1 MTDEYFYH
9 YTSAQSAKDIFLSG
23 KILPSQARNG
33 DAVHGPGV
41 FLTTL
46 DPSLGKETVGKN
58 NWDGVFGN
66 KEENMECFFEI
77 LIPSNMVRSLHFG

>member
-1 MTDEYFYH
+1 MTH
-9 YTSAQSAKDIFLSG
+9 SSLARQCADIFLSG

-41 FLTTL
+41 YLTTL

-77 LIPSNMVRSLHFG
+77 LITNSMAS